1 MRSPTELR
9 PALSTACASEMLAF
23 RIWSKSSN
31 FTLSMLFRSNTPAPG
46 SCESVNA
53 RNQNSR
59 HLGFGVFGYPPKTC
73 VRKNL
78 ITHAGPRLKPCRLSP
93 PPLQL
98 IGMNFGGISMT
109 WVYCLQL
116 ELSSL
121 PAHSGHWLLGQSL
134 QCSLPKPD
142 IRAQLSILVA
152 LSTGNERTA
161 NCSPLTVSL

>member
-93 PPLQL
+93 PPSTYWDEFWRHINDLGVLSPAGAKFTSGPFRPLATWSIAAVQL
-98 IGMNFGGISMT
+98 AQTGHSCATQHSCRLIDGQRTN
-109 WVYCLQL
+109 CQL
-116 ELSSL
+116 
-121 PAHSGHWLLGQSL
+121 
-134 QCSLPKPD
+134 
-142 IRAQLSILVA
+142 
-152 LSTGNERTA
+152 
-161 NCSPLTVSL
+161 